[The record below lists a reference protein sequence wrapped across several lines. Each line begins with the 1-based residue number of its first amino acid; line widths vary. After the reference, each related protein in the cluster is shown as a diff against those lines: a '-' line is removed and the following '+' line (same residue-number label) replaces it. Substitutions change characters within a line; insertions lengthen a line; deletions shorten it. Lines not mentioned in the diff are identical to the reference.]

1 MIFFDNIVVYIC
13 DHRYQFFKHIEMY
26 IAIRKNKTNMKILK
40 RTRNGKPIIY
50 NEKLIIMYLY
60 VS

>member
-1 MIFFDNIVVYIC
+1 
-13 DHRYQFFKHIEMY
+13 MY
-26 IAIRKNKTNMKILK
+26 IAIKKNKTNMKILK
-40 RTRNGKPIIY
+40 KTRNGKPIIY